1 MIGTTR
7 ILLVDDGELSEVAAM
22 LDQLRIDHV
31 RLRGGQVTEDLPP
44 PSHLLVATPR
54 RAQAVR
60 RGSPSGASE
69 GHPLRIIAVD
79 EDSTAMRRMLRRMG
93 FHLLVRR
100 GVHPEVWRLL
110 VERALF
116 QGEERRTDPRVPVG
130 ASISLTRVE
139 GHVPARNVALLVD
152 VSNRGCS
159 LGTSELL
166 APGSR
171 LSFSIRLDDLGGET
185 LNLRGRLVRTS
196 TEPSSSPHGHTAAM
210 LFDSDL
216 DEHDRKLLTHLL
228 NDLSVGPGSLTYGP
242 ADVLPPCKSPVIPGL
257 TLNAETDPA
266 FPAGVEIEL
275 EQHSDDK
282 GSEVVGLNRR
292 RGPRGNYTSPILAT
306 PEDADPQRSR
316 VLMGRDLS
324 AGGMRIEKTPDLR
337 IGERFGLA
345 IYGPARQHPFLIDAR
360 VDRDDG
366 AEGLVLRFLDVS
378 EDNARELEKLVA
390 CLPDIESLEDG
401 EASGLGSVISEIISR
416 RERR

>member
-1 MIGTTR
+1 MTGTTR

-139 GHVPARNVALLVD
+139 GDVPARNVALLVD

-159 LGTSELL
+159 LSTSELL
-166 APGSR
+166 EPGSR
-171 LSFSIRLDDLGGET
+171 LSLSIRLDDLGGET

-196 TEPSSSPHGHTAAM
+196 AEPSSSPHGHTAAM

-228 NDLSVGPGSLTYGP
+228 NDLSVGERPNLISQLYGNP
-242 ADVLPPCKSPVIPGL
+242 
-257 TLNAETDPA
+257 
-266 FPAGVEIEL
+266 
-275 EQHSDDK
+275 
-282 GSEVVGLNRR
+282 
-292 RGPRGNYTSPILAT
+292 
-306 PEDADPQRSR
+306 
-316 VLMGRDLS
+316 
-324 AGGMRIEKTPDLR
+324 
-337 IGERFGLA
+337 
-345 IYGPARQHPFLIDAR
+345 
-360 VDRDDG
+360 
-366 AEGLVLRFLDVS
+366 
-378 EDNARELEKLVA
+378 
-390 CLPDIESLEDG
+390 
-401 EASGLGSVISEIISR
+401 
-416 RERR
+416 